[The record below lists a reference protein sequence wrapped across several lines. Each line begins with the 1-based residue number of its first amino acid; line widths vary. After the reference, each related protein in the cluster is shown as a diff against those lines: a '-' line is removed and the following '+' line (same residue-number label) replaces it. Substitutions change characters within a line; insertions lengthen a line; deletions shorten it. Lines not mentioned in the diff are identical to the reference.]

1 MKLNKKMIIMM
12 ASVVGVIVVLI
23 IVLLLFASGGS
34 KNLSYSEIEERI
46 VTSGKSYYEDNE
58 DKLPTEGDV
67 ELNIST
73 LVSEG
78 YMNELSTY
86 TDNGDSCSGKLIVTK
101 TPNDYSYYAYLDCG
115 NEYTTSLFSEYLK
128 KDVVTNGP
136 GLYEMEQVVPGSDE
150 TSSVYIYRGDNVNN
164 YIKVG
169 DYLWQVVKILDN
181 GEIVALGD
189 SSLLRATW
197 DDRYNI
203 DTNYY
208 NGINDYEI
216 SRIREFI
223 NSDVIE
229 PTDMFVNIKGLI
241 TPHTACVANRTKDD
255 TSRDGSTECSKTLEN
270 EYFSLL
276 PIYDYMNAS
285 LDENCQK
292 VLNDSC
298 SNYNYLSSSSDSS
311 WWLATGVGDDTE
323 SVYYVDG
330 KIETSYGS
338 YNRSGRLMVHLNKY
352 VSYVSGS
359 GTVDDPYVIK

>member
-1 MKLNKKMIIMM
+1 
-12 ASVVGVIVVLI
+12 
-23 IVLLLFASGGS
+23 
-34 KNLSYSEIEERI
+34 
-46 VTSGKSYYEDNE
+46 
-58 DKLPTEGDV
+58 
-67 ELNIST
+67 
-73 LVSEG
+73 
-78 YMNELSTY
+78 MNELSTY

-276 PIYDYMNAS
+276 PVYDYMNAS

-292 VLNDSC
+292 ALNDSC